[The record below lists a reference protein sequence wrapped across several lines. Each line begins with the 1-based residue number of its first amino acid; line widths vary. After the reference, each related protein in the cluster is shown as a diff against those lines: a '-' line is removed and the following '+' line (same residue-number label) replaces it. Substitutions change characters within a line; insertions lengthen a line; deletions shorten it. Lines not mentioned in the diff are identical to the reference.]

1 MERPNLDRMTAEQ
14 RLGYL
19 KDTDHL
25 VVKWVNCMDAPHS
38 HKRKYHRDYMPHL
51 TDKLCDATFYHTR
64 HFSLKVP
71 GYTLI
76 PVTKKELFE
85 ARLKGK

>member
-1 MERPNLDRMTAEQ
+1 MTTEQ
-14 RLGYL
+14 RIKYL

-25 VVKWVNCMDAPHS
+25 VIKWVNRMDAPLVFANGV
-38 HKRKYHRDYMPHL
+38 KRKYHRDYMPHL
-51 TDKLCDATFYHTR
+51 TDKLCDATFYDTR

-76 PVTKKELFE
+76 PVTKKEIFE
-85 ARLKGK
+85 ARLKDT